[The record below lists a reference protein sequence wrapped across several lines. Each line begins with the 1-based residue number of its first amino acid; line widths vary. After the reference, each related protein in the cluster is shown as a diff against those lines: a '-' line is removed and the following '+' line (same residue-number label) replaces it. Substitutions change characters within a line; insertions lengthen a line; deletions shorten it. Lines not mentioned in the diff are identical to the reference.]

1 VAFLVGCDQAALMK
15 SFTPTADESI
25 ARNCVDLL
33 RQEKFDQIERQL
45 DPTLV
50 DSNLRNTL
58 AEMAALFP
66 NGDPESVKV
75 VGLNVSQRQEYSA
88 TTIQLEYEFPGKWLL
103 VSVTTQKKEG
113 VSTIVGFHA
122 NTIPDSLEDLYKFR
136 LVGKSAGEY
145 LILALAICSLVF
157 SFCAFVACIRTNLGT
172 KKWLWML
179 FVLVGAGKMAV
190 NWTTGEWTFTLLA
203 IQIPCAQATARPY
216 GPWTVA
222 VVLPLG
228 AILFLNHLRI
238 MKVKGELVERP
249 IDAAK

>member
-103 VSVTTQKKEG
+103 VSVTTQKKK
-113 VSTIVGFHA
+113 VFLRSSAFTQTRSRILWRISTSS
-122 NTIPDSLEDLYKFR
+122 DSSGR
-136 LVGKSAGEY
+136 VP
-145 LILALAICSLVF
+145 
-157 SFCAFVACIRTNLGT
+157 
-172 KKWLWML
+172 
-179 FVLVGAGKMAV
+179 V
-190 NWTTGEWTFTLLA
+190 N
-203 IQIPCAQATARPY
+203 I
-216 GPWTVA
+216 
-222 VVLPLG
+222 
-228 AILFLNHLRI
+228 
-238 MKVKGELVERP
+238 
-249 IDAAK
+249 

>member
-66 NGDPESVKV
+66 HGDPESVKV

-103 VSVTTQKKEG
+103 VSVTTQKKRRCFYDRRL
-113 VSTIVGFHA
+113 SRKHDPGFFGG
-122 NTIPDSLEDLYKFR
+122 SLQVQTRREECR
-136 LVGKSAGEY
+136 
-145 LILALAICSLVF
+145 
-157 SFCAFVACIRTNLGT
+157 
-172 KKWLWML
+172 
-179 FVLVGAGKMAV
+179 
-190 NWTTGEWTFTLLA
+190 
-203 IQIPCAQATARPY
+203 
-216 GPWTVA
+216 
-222 VVLPLG
+222 
-228 AILFLNHLRI
+228 
-238 MKVKGELVERP
+238 
-249 IDAAK
+249 